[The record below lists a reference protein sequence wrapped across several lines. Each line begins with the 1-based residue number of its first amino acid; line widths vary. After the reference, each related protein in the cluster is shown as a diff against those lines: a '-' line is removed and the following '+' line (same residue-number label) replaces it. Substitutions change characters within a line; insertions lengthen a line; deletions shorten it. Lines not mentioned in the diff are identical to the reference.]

1 MEKLIFSS
9 GVREKS
15 LLGSK
20 IKYNIFNKIKEHLYS
35 KKMNNP
41 EYSDSLHSHLYEK
54 MKAGEI
60 TEEEWSKYCL
70 QYLRHLLKEEYPENF
85 NKNE

>member
-1 MEKLIFSS
+1 
-9 GVREKS
+9 
-15 LLGSK
+15 
-20 IKYNIFNKIKEHLYS
+20 
-35 KKMNNP
+35 MNNP